1 MPTVAE
7 AGHKGLEQEVLYI
20 AMVPA
25 ATPDA
30 VVQTLEKAFAEALA
44 QPEVKQRLA
53 NLDLFYEGLT
63 GADAVR
69 RLADLS
75 LRYGKVIQAT
85 GMKVE

>member
-1 MPTVAE
+1 M
-7 AGHKGLEQEVLYI
+7 
-20 AMVPA
+20 
-25 ATPDA
+25 
-30 VVQTLEKAFAEALA
+30 
-44 QPEVKQRLA
+44 KQRLA